1 MSDLLNE
8 LRKNPEFQAV
18 LDDAIK
24 TRPVIPAFVLADNKD
39 DQEMVIEKIKFH
51 TAMRQGFDVLYQ
63 YLAGRKPKGD

>member
-1 MSDLLNE
+1 MSDILNE
-8 LRKNPEFQAV
+8 IRKSQTFQAA
-18 LDDAIK
+18 LEDALK
-24 TRPVIPAFVLADNKD
+24 HRPVIPAFVLADNKD